1 MCIRDSCI
9 VTAVF
14 LGLAVQSG
22 KGLQISVD
30 PTEAKDKLP
39 ALEKTMAKVNTAL
52 KSLNPKHTDVKSVK
66 APDHKPGKYITGGL
80 KTVINTDTFLDLSL
94 IHISSK
100 RLTLSTAACAK
111 RARSTAA
118 SR

>member
-1 MCIRDSCI
+1 MKGILTDNVEADSDCI

-66 APDHKPGKYITGGL
+66 APDQSQGSTSP
-80 KTVINTDTFLDLSL
+80 VDSRP
-94 IHISSK
+94 SSIPI
-100 RLTLSTAACAK
+100 RSWTLPRVRC
-111 RARSTAA
+111 
-118 SR
+118 